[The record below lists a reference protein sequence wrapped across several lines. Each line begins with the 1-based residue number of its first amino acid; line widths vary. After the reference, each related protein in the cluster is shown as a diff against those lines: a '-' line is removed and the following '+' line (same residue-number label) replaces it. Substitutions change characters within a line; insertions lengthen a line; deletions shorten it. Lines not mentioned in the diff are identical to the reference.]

1 METPPAGQ
9 AAGMARTLRTLLVLA
24 VAALL
29 AVPATAAAKRYS
41 ATVIAP
47 AAADSAGRLTL
58 PLLLSPRAE
67 LRLKRPVIAPVVPKG
82 SKPVRWGTR
91 RLALAQLRPGDRLT
105 VDLRGHRARKLTLQ
119 RSGSADDFDRIATQ
133 LRELN
138 AAVAQTT
145 QLATPVASATSY
157 PRDQLRVLR
166 DQISDLQGQ
175 LDAVDADVQTSLTGL
190 AAVRPAD
197 ARRAAAVAAAQ
208 AAYER
213 QLTGVRDAARA
224 ARAQSDLAAEGLDA
238 VAEIPG
244 SNDGTANPVTGPV
257 PIELPF
263 GTTSTVSGLLG
274 TLVVLSD
281 QLGLAAPPLVG

>member
-1 METPPAGQ
+1 
-9 AAGMARTLRTLLVLA
+9 MAPSLRTLLALV

-29 AVPATAAAKRYS
+29 VVPATAAAKRYS

-47 AAADSAGRLTL
+47 AAADSAGRLAL

-67 LRLKRPVIAPVVPKG
+67 HRVKRPVIAPIVPAG
-82 SKPVRWGTR
+82 AKPVRWGGD
-91 RLALAQLRPGDRLT
+91 RLALAELRPGDRLT
-105 VDLRGHRARKLTLQ
+105 VDLRGRRARSLTLQ

-133 LRELN
+133 LRELA
-138 AAVAQTT
+138 AAVAKTT
-145 QLATPVASATSY
+145 ELATPVASAASY

-175 LDAVDADVQTSLTGL
+175 LDAVDADVQTSLTRL
-190 AAVRPAD
+190 AAVRPTQPR
-197 ARRAAAVAAAQ
+197 RRAAVTAAQ
-208 AAYER
+208 AAYEH
-213 QLTGVRDAARA
+213 QLAGVRDAARA

-244 SNDGTANPVTGPV
+244 SNDGTDNPVTGPV

-263 GTTSTVSGLLG
+263 GTTSTVSDLLR

-281 QLGLAAPPLVG
+281 QLELASPPLVG